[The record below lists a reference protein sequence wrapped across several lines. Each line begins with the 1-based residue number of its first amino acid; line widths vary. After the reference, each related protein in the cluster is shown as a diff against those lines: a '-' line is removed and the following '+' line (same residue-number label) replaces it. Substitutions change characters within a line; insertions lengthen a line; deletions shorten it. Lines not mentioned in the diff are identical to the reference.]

1 MTPDQTPDSLAR
13 FEDVACSAAREAGE
27 LLRHHFVNRT
37 PLTIESKGLH
47 DFVTAVDR
55 EAEGVVLETIRR
67 HFPTHEIMSEEAA
80 PDAAAADHRWVVD
93 PLDGTTNFIH
103 GLPTFAVSIALEGRD
118 GLLAAAIYQPVLDE
132 LFHAHRGGG
141 ARLNGEPIH
150 CSEPAEPNDS
160 LISTGFPFRELS
172 RLPEYLKAFETMI
185 HSSAGLRRAGSAAI
199 DLAYTACGRHDAFWE
214 IGLSRWDIAA
224 GALLVTEAGGT
235 VTDVAGGNDF
245 LDSGD
250 IVAAGQTM
258 HPVVLGIT
266 RPYLG

>member
-1 MTPDQTPDSLAR
+1 MTSDNSPEALSH
-13 FEDVACSAAREAGE
+13 FEDVACSAARKAGE
-27 LLRHHFVNRT
+27 VLRHHFLART

-55 EAEGVVLETIRR
+55 EAEAAVLETIR
-67 HFPTHEIMSEEAA
+67 HHCPTHEIMSEEAA
-80 PDAAAADHRWVVD
+80 PDAAAASYRWVVD

-103 GLPTFAVSIALEGRD
+103 GLPTFAVSIALEGSA

-141 ARLNGEPIH
+141 AYLNGEPIH
-150 CSEPAEPNDS
+150 CSEPADPNES
-160 LISTGFPFRELS
+160 LVSTGFPFRDLS

-185 HSSAGLRRAGSAAI
+185 HSTAGLRRAGSAAI
-199 DLAYTACGRHDAFWE
+199 DLAYTAVGRHDAFWE

-224 GALLVTEAGGT
+224 GALLVTEAGGI
-235 VTDVAGGNDF
+235 VTDVVGGNGF

-250 IVAAGQTM
+250 IVAAGQKM
-258 HPVVLGIT
+258 HPVVLDVT
-266 RPYLG
+266 RSYLG